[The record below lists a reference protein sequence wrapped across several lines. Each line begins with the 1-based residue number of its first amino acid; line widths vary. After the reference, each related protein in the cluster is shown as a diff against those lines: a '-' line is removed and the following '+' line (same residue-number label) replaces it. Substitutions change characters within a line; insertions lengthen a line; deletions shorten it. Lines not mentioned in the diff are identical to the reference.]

1 MSWDIIF
8 EPALPLSLIMA
19 LGLAGAAV
27 TAYAAWR
34 RARGTSWRAA
44 ALALV
49 LLALFNPT
57 MRQEEREAVPDIAA
71 IVIDRSQSQEI
82 GARPQETQAAL
93 ARIEAGLKDLR
104 GVETRIVTFDGGA
117 GDGSGD
123 GDGTRLFGALEQALA
138 DVPRERIA
146 GAILITD
153 GEVHDVPKDARAL
166 GFDAPV
172 HAIVIGRK
180 NEKDRRLTII
190 EAPRFGIVSETV
202 KLSFR
207 VDDTNPD
214 GTRNGTE
221 AGTVPVTISIDGKEE
236 TRTAVTPG
244 QPAEIT
250 LPLKHGGPNVIEIAA
265 APGEEELTLLNNRA
279 VVVVNGIRDRLRVLL
294 VSGEPHPGER
304 TWRNLLKADPSVDL
318 VHFTILRPPEKQ
330 DGTPINELSLIAF
343 PTHELFVEKL
353 NQFDLVIFDRY
364 KRQGV
369 LPLAYLSNVAS
380 YVENGGAVLNAVGPA
395 FASPY
400 SIYRTPLAA
409 ILPAQPTGEVTLGGF
424 RPLVTETGRK
434 HPVTAGLPGSTEGSP
449 AWGRWFRIIDTRVD
463 RGEVLMDG
471 PGGRPLMVLD
481 HAGKGRVAQ
490 LLSDQMWLWSRG
502 FEGGGPQAELLR
514 RLAHW
519 LMKEPDLEEE
529 NLAAAIEGGMLTIT
543 RRTMSETTPPAEVTL
558 PSGKA
563 RQVTLDETAPGRF
576 EGRIAASELGLYRIS
591 QGGLDAVTA
600 AGPLNPR
607 EFADVRATDALL
619 RPIVRA
625 TGGGI
630 YWAGENAG
638 ETPQIRGVRPHHDS
652 AGEDWLGLRRNG
664 QYLVRAVHQA
674 PQLSGPLALL
684 LILGA
689 LGLAWRREGR

>member
-1 MSWDIIF
+1 
-8 EPALPLSLIMA
+8 MA